1 MRWLKPLALV
11 VFVAASLG
19 GLASLYVAVGSWLG
33 RYPKM
38 ANHPEV
44 LLLFFGVFVVWF
56 PAVVMLRRVTRGS
69 MSRNRMKLA
78 LSHASPLI
86 RGLVHAA
93 WIYCVLV
100 WAVTLIIHFVKKT
113 PTPANEGVYFTAFML
128 VFYATAAGVSAS
140 VLAMTP
146 EQLDPHCANGHAVG
160 VEARFC
166 EACGAPVGG
175 TVAGSA

>member
-1 MRWLKPLALV
+1 MV
-11 VFVAASLG
+11 VFLAASLG
-19 GLASLYVAVGSWLG
+19 GLASLYVAVGAWLG

-44 LLLFFGVFVVWF
+44 FLLFLGVFVVWF
-56 PAVVMLRRVTRGS
+56 PAVVMLRRVTRGA

-86 RGLVHAA
+86 RGLVHAS
-93 WIYCVLV
+93 WIYCGLV
-100 WAVTLIIHFVKKT
+100 WAVTMILHVVKKS
-113 PTPANEGVYFTAFML
+113 PTLTNEGVYFTAFLL
-128 VFYATAAGVSAS
+128 VFYATAMGVSAS

-166 EACGAPVGG
+166 ESCGASVRQAA
-175 TVAGSA
+175 AGSA